1 MSGGGRTASVVCW
14 LAALSMA
21 ALTLV
26 EVASPGE
33 VEWRA
38 LLLRAEAALAS
49 GDARAAEDSWWQSYR
64 AAMRT
69 REQEGLLD
77 LGHAYLRIGEAAHDR
92 QWALSQ
98 VRRVFLR
105 ALFQA
110 RERRDAEAL
119 SAAAEAFASIGDQQ
133 VALHAFDA
141 ALALARRSR
150 DAIAG
155 DRIAALRARTGYA
168 TRAP

>member
-1 MSGGGRTASVVCW
+1 MNGSGRTATVVCW
-14 LAALSMA
+14 LVALSVA

-38 LLLRAEAALAS
+38 LLVRAEAALAS
-49 GDARAAEDSWWQSYR
+49 RDARGAEDSLLLAYR

-69 REQEGLLD
+69 REQEGFLE

-92 QWALSQ
+92 QWALGQ
-98 VRRVFLR
+98 TRRVFLR

-119 SAAAEAFASIGDQQ
+119 TAAAEAFASIGDDQ

-155 DRIAALRARTGYA
+155 DRIAALRARAGYA